1 MEALNERRSILRKA
15 IHSTVSVFDR
25 NTNEYVGLLADYSS
39 EGVMVTTSVNPIEL
53 GRTYQFMVLVQS
65 SRGADSTDRGDFN
78 ATSMWSE
85 RTSPSF
91 YGTGFRLENPG
102 PEILKLLESCTN

>member
-1 MEALNERRSILRKA
+1 MAALSERRSILRKA

-39 EGVMVTTSVNPIEL
+39 EGVLVTTSVNPIEL
-53 GRTYQFMVLVQS
+53 GCTFQFMLLVQS
-65 SRGADSTDRGDFN
+65 SRDADATDRGEFD
-78 ATSMWSE
+78 AISMWSE

-91 YGTGFRLENPG
+91 YGTGFKLSNPSA
-102 PEILKLLESCTN
+102 EILKLLESCSE